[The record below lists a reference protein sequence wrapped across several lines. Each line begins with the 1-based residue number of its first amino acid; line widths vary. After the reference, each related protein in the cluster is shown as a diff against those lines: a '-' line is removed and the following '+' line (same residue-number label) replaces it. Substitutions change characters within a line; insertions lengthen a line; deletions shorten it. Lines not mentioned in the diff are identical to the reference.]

1 MSSFPFSPPPNA
13 IHYNDDDEEQ
23 SRSNSRRPSVRF
35 DGENDEGN
43 ELPMDTLKGL
53 ARRSSYASSN
63 GQTIIR
69 SMNDFIVPP
78 LESDLPDE
86 DESVAPSTGPFD
98 SSPTNNAAQ
107 QAAATG
113 QLVKSLRAELQ
124 QTQQDLVKAMQGWRD
139 DRVRFDAKVKAF
151 KESED
156 VKKIKQE
163 HTAEK
168 AKLRNQIASLKKK
181 EREFEEKYTNSCKEY
196 EARLQS
202 QMARVLDAEYRGKEE
217 KKVMRRRSSIMK
229 QSQDKA
235 TMNEE
240 AATRRAKQVELELEN
255 ARAEIVE
262 LKNEVRGL
270 YREMESA
277 NYQESARSEAMNNRL
292 KKEIER
298 LKQQLKG
305 KVRRP
310 SRSVPKPPVP
320 SGGGSVD
327 EVPESSSQFGP
338 YGSSSNA
345 GRSQHSLNVQE
356 AYQLQGSDAGSLSS
370 SQPIMVEDF
379 DFGKFAEGGKSL
391 DDLLLEP

>member
-13 IHYNDDDEEQ
+13 IHYSDDEDSQ
-23 SRSNSRRPSVRF
+23 PRSQPRRPSVRF
-35 DGENDEGN
+35 DNPEPSSD
-43 ELPMDTLKGL
+43 LPMDTLKGL

-78 LESDLPDE
+78 LESDIGDDGE
-86 DESVAPSTGPFD
+86 HSMAPSTSPFD

-107 QAAATG
+107 AAAATG

-139 DRVRFDAKVKAF
+139 DRVRFDAKVKGF

-156 VKKIKQE
+156 VVKIKKE
-163 HTAEK
+163 HTDEK

-181 EREFEEKYTNSCKEY
+181 EREFDSKFAHTCKEY

-217 KKVMRRRSSIMK
+217 KKVMRRRSSVMK

-240 AATRRAKQVELELEN
+240 AATRRATQVELELKN

-262 LKNEVRGL
+262 LKDEVRGL
-270 YREMESA
+270 YREQESS
-277 NYQESARSEAMNNRL
+277 NYQENARSEAMNNRL

-298 LKQQLKG
+298 LKEQLKG

-310 SRSVPKPPVP
+310 SRSVPKPP
-320 SGGGSVD
+320 GQGGSTPAPTPVSSSQ
-327 EVPESSSQFGP
+327 SSSQFGA
-338 YGSSSNA
+338 YGNPA

-356 AYQLQGSDAGSLSS
+356 FEDGSHSS
-370 SQPIMVEDF
+370 SQPIMVKDF

-391 DDLLLEP
+391 NDLLLEP